1 MNNPMASLPNVG
13 DSVRRVED
21 ARFLTGTGQYVD
33 DIHHDG
39 QKHAVFVRSPHAHAT
54 IATIDTTRASQ
65 MPGVAGIFS
74 GADIDGKV
82 GGLPTGWQIGRASCR
97 ERVCQ
102 YV

>member
-1 MNNPMASLPNVG
+1 MAIYAVARATTILFAPCKPPKKPWQPDQGDPIMNNPMASLPNVG

-54 IATIDTTRASQ
+54 IDRKSTRLNS
-65 MPGVAGIFS
+65 S
-74 GADIDGKV
+74 H
-82 GGLPTGWQIGRASCR
+82 
-97 ERVCQ
+97 
-102 YV
+102 